1 MSYQER
7 LILGQ
12 FLPLL
17 LGGAYYV
24 GVMRGSDRP
33 WALLGNVVL
42 LVVLQIVYFILVAAF
57 SKKEERDERDRLIEY
72 KAYKVSYLTLMT
84 LGGLWVWALVSGM
97 FTVAQLTS
105 PGLVIAV
112 WFGVEA
118 LRTGTQLVLHRT
130 AVSV

>member
-1 MSYQER
+1 
-7 LILGQ
+7 
-12 FLPLL
+12 
-17 LGGAYYV
+17 
-24 GVMRGSDRP
+24 MRGSDRP